1 MMRSST
7 REKPGGTAIAWS
19 MVHLIVV
26 AALVIAAVAPQAQGH
41 TKRVRWEQERP
52 PAAAARYRNWHC
64 VFTGG
69 PEYTFTVGTTGK
81 RWKSTTYFLEGFG
94 STCAFAKKWVRRL
107 ATQPYTAGTKPRR
120 RNPALHHGPK
130 GWRCQGNFIP
140 PGEHPLTSFDGVCQ
154 NRRNKARVF
163 SWEPQSGY
171 DDGPVDPPTL
181 PPDPPPEP

>member
-1 MMRSST
+1 MRSST
-7 REKPGGTAIAWS
+7 REKPGVPATTWS
-19 MVHLIVV
+19 MVLIVV
-26 AALVIAAVAPQAQGH
+26 AALVLAAVAPAAEG
-41 TKRVRWEQERP
+41 R
-52 PAAAARYRNWHC
+52 AAAARYRNWQC

-81 RWKSTTYFLEGFG
+81 RWKSTTYLLRGFG

-120 RNPALHHGPK
+120 RNPPLHHGPR

-171 DDGPVDPPTL
+171 DDGPVDPPALPPDPEPL
-181 PPDPPPEP
+181 PPDPPPEL

>member
-1 MMRSST
+1 MRSST
-7 REKPGGTAIAWS
+7 REKPGVAATTWS
-19 MVHLIVV
+19 MVLLIVF
-26 AALVIAAVAPQAQGH
+26 AALVVTAVAPAAEG
-41 TKRVRWEQERP
+41 R
-52 PAAAARYRNWHC
+52 AAAARYRNWHC

-120 RNPALHHGPK
+120 RNPPLHHGPK

-181 PPDPPPEP
+181 PPDPEPLPPDPPPEP